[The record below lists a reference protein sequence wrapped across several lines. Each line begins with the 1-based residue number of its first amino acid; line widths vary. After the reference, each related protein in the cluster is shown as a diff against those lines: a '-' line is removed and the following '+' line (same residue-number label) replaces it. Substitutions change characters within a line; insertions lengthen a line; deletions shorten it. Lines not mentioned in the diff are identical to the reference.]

1 MHTIYSYMYAL
12 VKDYCFLLLGAKR
25 QSNIGLTGNSAP
37 KGLGA
42 QFANERS
49 ERKLR
54 DKGIIRLKQLLG
66 QFSFFALTPL
76 QLSRYMPWHK
86 QYLR

>member
-1 MHTIYSYMYAL
+1 
-12 VKDYCFLLLGAKR
+12 V
-25 QSNIGLTGNSAP
+25 P
-37 KGLGA
+37 EGLGA

-66 QFSFFALTPL
+66 QSSFYASALCISDQSAIADMHYFLIFVIFIQITC
-76 QLSRYMPWHK
+76 LS
-86 QYLR
+86 